1 MRYILVGISLS
12 LLLGPITTLQAQTR
26 LEFSISSYPSLI
38 LIPGYPVY
46 YDPAQQ
52 LNYFFYGG
60 RYWVF
65 YEDGW
70 YYSSWYNGPW
80 TPMAADLVPVFIWR
94 IPLRYYH
101 HRPAYFQGRS
111 ANEAPP
117 WDQHWGAGWSR
128 NHPDWQQWNRQ
139 SVPPASPLPDYQK
152 QYGGNRYPHSL
163 KQQSTLEHQ
172 QARQHG
178 TDRDPPGLATP
189 DVQPRPSPRPMPDP
203 ARHATPA
210 MPDNKHP
217 MNADQPNRA
226 RLAEPPPRPARPAD
240 GHAEPIR
247 KPAGQAGSAAA
258 PDKPEHAMLPQRP
271 PTTDELRH
279 RPGAE
284 P

>member
-26 LEFSISSYPSLI
+26 LDISISSYPSLI

-65 YEDGW
+65 HEDGW

-80 TPMAADLVPVFIWR
+80 IPMEADLVPVFIWR

-101 HRPAYFQGRS
+101 HRPAYFQGRN

-128 NHPDWQQWNRQ
+128 KHPDWQLWNRQ
-139 SVPPASPLPDYQK
+139 SVPAASPLPDYQK

-172 QARQHG
+172 QARPHG
-178 TDRDPPGLATP
+178 DRHPPGLATP
-189 DVQPRPSPRPMPDP
+189 DAQPRPSPRPVPEP
-203 ARHATPA
+203 ARHAAPA

-217 MNADQPNRA
+217 MNADQPSRA
-226 RLAEPPPRPARPAD
+226 RSAEPPLRPGRPAD

-247 KPAGQAGSAAA
+247 KPAGQAGAATA
-258 PDKPEHAMLPQRP
+258 PDKLEHAMHPPRP
-271 PTTDELRH
+271 PATDEPRH